1 MGKKRRGIDYAPTG
15 IAGFD
20 EITGGGLPAGRAT
33 LVLGGVG
40 AGKTVFGLQ
49 VLASGAR
56 VHREPGIL
64 VTFEESARQIYED
77 TASFSF
83 DLDGRPGVQ
92 VLDARLPQSVSRGG
106 EFDLLG
112 LLAVLGARAKSSG
125 ARRIVLDGI
134 DVLLAG
140 LGDPLAARREVF
152 RLREW
157 LLECGLTA
165 IITAKTPTTDL
176 SRAADYEFMQFMAD
190 CVVMLEQRVVGGT
203 ELRFL
208 RVTKCRGGPHCANE
222 FPITFGPAGIEVA
235 ASATPEMRYPA
246 SKVRVATGVERL
258 DAMLAGGY
266 YRGSSTLITGAP
278 GTSKTTLAATFA
290 EAACKRGERT
300 LFVSFD
306 EAPAQ
311 IVRNLES
318 VGIRLA
324 PHIASGKLA
333 MRSFRSRADSPE
345 AHAAGIRQM
354 LRTTRA
360 RNLVVDPISAISVG
374 EDGGFAQRAATEILD
389 FAKTLGVTAVYTSML
404 GDRAA
409 LSEETPIGI
418 STIADTWMHL
428 TYYVQAGER
437 NRGLTLIKSRGTP
450 HSNQVRELLL
460 TNQGVTLADV
470 YLAGGEVLMGTL
482 RWERESEER
491 RRRIDLMQDSDRR
504 LREAE
509 LALAEVRARL
519 QATRSAEAVAQAALV
534 RVRAERE
541 QSAGRTA
548 ADELEL
554 RRRRGADRV
563 RGPRA
568 RGR

>member
-1 MGKKRRGIDYAPTG
+1 
-15 IAGFD
+15 
-20 EITGGGLPAGRAT
+20 
-33 LVLGGVG
+33 
-40 AGKTVFGLQ
+40 
-49 VLASGAR
+49 
-56 VHREPGIL
+56 
-64 VTFEESARQIYED
+64 
-77 TASFSF
+77 
-83 DLDGRPGVQ
+83 
-92 VLDARLPQSVSRGG
+92 
-106 EFDLLG
+106 
-112 LLAVLGARAKSSG
+112 
-125 ARRIVLDGI
+125 
-134 DVLLAG
+134 
-140 LGDPLAARREVF
+140 
-152 RLREW
+152 
-157 LLECGLTA
+157 
-165 IITAKTPTTDL
+165 
-176 SRAADYEFMQFMAD
+176 
-190 CVVMLEQRVVGGT
+190 
-203 ELRFL
+203 
-208 RVTKCRGGPHCANE
+208 
-222 FPITFGPAGIEVA
+222 
-235 ASATPEMRYPA
+235 
-246 SKVRVATGVERL
+246 
-258 DAMLAGGY
+258 MLAGGY

-460 TNQGVTLADV
+460 TKQGVTLADV

-554 RRRRGADRV
+554 RRRRGADRM